1 MTETAPREIED
12 HILDGAAV
20 ARDLRAEV
28 ARGVERLLE
37 DGGRRPGLAV
47 VLAGDDPASKLY
59 VGMKA
64 RASEEVGI
72 QARTIQ
78 LPDSTTEEELLETVH
93 ELNGDDTVDGML
105 VQLPLP
111 GDLPEEAVLHAID
124 PAKDVDGFHPENVGR
139 LWLGQETLA
148 PATPSGVME
157 LLHRYGIPLK
167 GAHAVVVGRSNIV
180 GKPMASLLLAEHA
193 TVTIC
198 HSRTRNLDE
207 VCRQADVLVAAV
219 GRLAM
224 IGPDHVKEG
233 AVVVDVGTTRVDD
246 RETVERLFPD
256 DPARLERFDKKGF
269 TVLGDVD
276 FSAVRPKARGITPV
290 PGGVGP
296 LTVAMLLVNTLTAS
310 RRRQGRT

>member
-1 MTETAPREIED
+1 MTETATRQIED
-12 HILDGAAV
+12 RILDGAAV

-28 ARGVERLLE
+28 AQGVNDLLAA
-37 DGGRRPGLAV
+37 GGRRPGLAV

-72 QARTIQ
+72 LAQTIH
-78 LPDSTTEEELLETVH
+78 LPDSTTEAELLDTVRK
-93 ELNGDDTVDGML
+93 LNEDDSVDGML

-157 LLHRYGIPLK
+157 LLHRYGVPLE
-167 GAHAVVVGRSNIV
+167 GAHAVVVGRSHIV
-180 GKPMASLLLAEHA
+180 GKPMAALLLARNA
-193 TVTIC
+193 TVTVC
-198 HSRTRNLDE
+198 HSRTRDLE
-207 VCRQADVLVAAV
+207 KVCRRADVLVAAV

-224 IGPDHVKEG
+224 IGADHVQDG

-256 DPARLERFDKKGF
+256 DPDRLERFDRKGF

-310 RRRQGRT
+310 LRRQGRT

>member
-1 MTETAPREIED
+1 MTDFPTRPIED
-12 HILDGAAV
+12 RILDGAAV

-28 ARGVERLLE
+28 AQGVNDLLAA
-37 DGGRRPGLAV
+37 GGRRPGLAV

-72 QARTIQ
+72 LAQTIH
-78 LPDSTTEEELLETVH
+78 LPDSTTEAELLDTVQR
-93 ELNGDDTVDGML
+93 LNEDDTVDGML

-157 LLHRYGIPLK
+157 LLHRYGIPLE
-167 GAHAVVVGRSNIV
+167 GANAVVVGRSHIV
-180 GKPMASLLLAEHA
+180 GKPMAALLLAENA
-193 TVTIC
+193 TVTVC
-198 HSRTRNLDE
+198 HSRTRDLEE

-224 IGPDHVKEG
+224 IGADHVKDG
-233 AVVVDVGTTRVDD
+233 AVVIDVGTTRVDD
-246 RETVERLFPD
+246 RETVERLFAG
-256 DPARLERFDKKGF
+256 DPERLERFDKKGF

-276 FSAVRPKARGITPV
+276 FSAVRPKVRGITPV

-310 RRRQGRT
+310 LRRQGRT